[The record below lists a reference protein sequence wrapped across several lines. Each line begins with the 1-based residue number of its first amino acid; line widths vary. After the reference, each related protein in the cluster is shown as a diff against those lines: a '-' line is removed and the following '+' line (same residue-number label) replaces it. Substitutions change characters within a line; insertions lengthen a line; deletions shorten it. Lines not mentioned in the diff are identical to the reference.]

1 VNRSLLRLGILTAA
15 IAVTRGSH
23 ADDKAACV
31 AATELGQSLRATHKL
46 VEARAQFLLCA
57 RPECPTMVQQACG
70 GWLGEVLKLLPTVV
84 FTAKDNRGTDLVDV
98 TVTVDDHPL
107 VTKLNGEAV
116 AVNPGPHAFRFSLA
130 DGTNATKSFVVLEGQ
145 TAQRLAVE
153 GLGANAAPSVLAP
166 SPGYEPAIPP
176 HAGHARRVLGIVVG
190 SAGLAGVLVGGVF
203 AGLTFSAWGSSN
215 TECPSH
221 KNCPTSAIDDRSN
234 AVTFGTVS
242 DVGFIAGGVLLA
254 GGTTLYLTAPKD
266 AEPAVTLHVNPGG
279 LDLVGGF

>member
-153 GLGANAAPSVLAP
+153 GL
-166 SPGYEPAIPP
+166 EAIPP